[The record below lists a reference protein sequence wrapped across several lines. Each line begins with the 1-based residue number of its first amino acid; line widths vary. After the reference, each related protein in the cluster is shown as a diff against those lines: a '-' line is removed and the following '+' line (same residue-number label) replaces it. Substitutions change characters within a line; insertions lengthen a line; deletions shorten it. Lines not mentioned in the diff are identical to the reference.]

1 MGNIVTHRG
10 RVLRTERLSAHLI
23 RVVFGGE
30 GLREFAVGPY
40 SDSYVKLVFRQ
51 PGVEYPEPF
60 DVAEIRQTLPRDQWP
75 ATRTYTVRAFDPA
88 GPEMTIDFVY
98 HGDSGLAGPW
108 AAAAQPGDE
117 LAILGPG
124 GAYAPD
130 PGADWHLLVG
140 DESALPAI
148 AASVE
153 QLPEGAVARVFV
165 EIAGPGEELKLTP
178 PAGDVEVVW
187 VDRREGRYGRALVEA
202 VTSLELPPGRGQ
214 AFVHGEANWVKELR
228 RHLRQE
234 RGMTPAQLSISGYWR
249 YGSNEDGW
257 QAAKAEFNRRV
268 MQEQEGE
275 QPGSA

>member
-23 RVVFGGE
+23 RVVLGGE

-124 GAYAPD
+124 ARTRRTRAPTGICSSGTRAPCRPSPPPSSSCRRARW
-130 PGADWHLLVG
+130 PGC
-140 DESALPAI
+140 S
-148 AASVE
+148 S
-153 QLPEGAVARVFV
+153 R
-165 EIAGPGEELKLTP
+165 
-178 PAGDVEVVW
+178 
-187 VDRREGRYGRALVEA
+187 
-202 VTSLELPPGRGQ
+202 
-214 AFVHGEANWVKELR
+214 
-228 RHLRQE
+228 
-234 RGMTPAQLSISGYWR
+234 
-249 YGSNEDGW
+249 
-257 QAAKAEFNRRV
+257 
-268 MQEQEGE
+268 
-275 QPGSA
+275 